1 MVSASSPSKPSWPG
15 LSRPSTSFLL
25 SWTRGA
31 ASAGWVER
39 WRNSSSVLPRGT
51 LRDGFRLAQPILQG
65 FIVTALAAA
74 PFAAA
79 QTIED
84 KAQACA
90 ACHGENGIPP
100 DKSWPVIWGQH
111 QGYLYL
117 QLRDFKSGA
126 RKDDVM
132 GPVAQALERDDMLA
146 IALYFS
152 QKAWPNLRQA
162 RAAAAVAMQA
172 ARANASVGC
181 TGCHQAGYQGEGTQP
196 RLAGQSADYMLKS
209 MMDFRTRRRGNNPGM
224 SDLMNAT
231 SEDDL
236 KAVAAYLAG
245 L

>member
-1 MVSASSPSKPSWPG
+1 MILRSTLVGWIELLRNPSW
-15 LSRPSTSFLL
+15 
-25 SWTRGA
+25 A
-31 ASAGWVER
+31 APYGVIC
-39 WRNSSSVLPRGT
+39 
-51 LRDGFRLAQPILQG
+51 DGFRCALPILLG
-65 FIVTALAAA
+65 CVIGALAGV

-79 QTIED
+79 QSIEE

-90 ACHGENGIPP
+90 ACHGENGIPL

-126 RKDDVM
+126 RKSDVM
-132 GPVAQALERDDMLA
+132 GPIAQALERDEMLA

-162 RAAAAVAMQA
+162 RPLDAVATQA
-172 ARANASVGC
+172 ARTNASVGC

-196 RLAGQSADYMLKS
+196 RLAGQSADYILKS
-209 MMDFRTRRRGNNPGM
+209 MMDFRTRMRRNNPGM

-231 SEDDL
+231 SEDEL
-236 KAVAAYLAG
+236 KAVAAYVAG